1 MDNAFDQLVSQ
12 IDAFIR
18 KYYTNEI
25 VKGIFYFLGILIFS
39 YLFVSI
45 LEYLGRFNS
54 IFRAFFLFSFL
65 SFNTFILVKY
75 ILIPL
80 ANLFSFGNRINRNQA
95 SEIIGKFFPSISDR
109 LKNTLQLNDLLLS
122 QEGNIELLN
131 ATVYQRSQELNT
143 VPFVG
148 AIEIKNNK
156 KYLKFVIP
164 LVLLL
169 ISISIF
175 IPTILTQGTE
185 RVVNFNKEYKPVAP
199 FNFSIDNKNLLV
211 EEGEDVKIYLTLTG
225 SFLPENVYLVSVNGK
240 FLMEKTSK
248 NNFVAIIKKPKN
260 SGSFYF
266 IANEYESSKFNY
278 KLLGK
283 SIIGKLD
290 ATLIYPT
297 YLGKVNTV
305 IKNTGDLTVP
315 EGTKIEWSVLT
326 KNTKKTILLFNK
338 ENTTYYSNGFNF
350 KKVMTND
357 ATLKLNLFNLFS
369 PKIDSTTIHIS
380 VIKDAFPTISLS
392 ERIDSIAEGIRY
404 FQGDIGDD
412 YGLKSLNFV
421 YTLIG
426 ANGIKKTNVISVKP
440 VNGTRSIFDFA
451 VDFRRENVKLNDRIE
466 YYFVVTDNDGVNGNK
481 STRSQLNTYKLPSL
495 EELNEN
501 RSEDQQKNKEDLTKL
516 LKKAKEF
523 QKNVE
528 TLKKEVINSK
538 SNDWNKINKASQ
550 LKEEQKNLVE
560 SLEQLKSELNQSTE
574 EKNQLSEMNK
584 EVLEKQ
590 ELIEKLLEDLM
601 DDELKKLLDELEKLM
616 RENNKEELKDKME
629 KISQSAEDMQK
640 QLDRSLEMLKKLQ
653 VNERIDDAEKELKN
667 LAKEQ
672 EELKKKVEE
681 NKISKEEAAKKQE
694 ELNKKFD
701 DLKKDIQEIKELNK
715 KLDQP
720 IPLQDT
726 KPLEESISEEMKD
739 AKESLEQGKD
749 KKAGEKQKS
758 AAEEMNELA
767 DQLNDNQEAANKK
780 ENEEDMNTIRNI
792 LESLM
797 MLSFNQE
804 ALITKF
810 KKTNATSPA
819 YKKLGRLQRNIV
831 TDTEIVKDSL
841 LALAKRQPKIA
852 SFVDKE
858 LNIIKDN
865 HELAINSID
874 EHRIVD
880 LETHQQLTMTSYN
893 NLALLLNEALQQ
905 MQAEMQAQQK
915 GSGSCSKPGNGK
927 PKPGSMSS
935 GDMKEMLKKQ
945 LEKLKKGSSPGDG
958 KEGEKPGNKPGDKPG
973 MGMLGLGNKE
983 IAKMAAEQ
991 TAIRQ
996 KLEQMRNELNKDGKG
1011 SGNKLSPLIQELEEQ
1026 EKALI
1031 NKRSNV
1037 DIINRQKEILTRLL
1051 ESEKAIMERGFDEKR
1066 ESKEAQNENNG
1077 NQIRFVEYNKQKLK
1091 QIEHIQSVDPSFSK
1105 YYKDKANQFFNL
1117 NE

>member
-1 MDNAFDQLVSQ
+1 MDNTFERLVSQ
-12 IDAFIR
+12 IDDFIR

-25 VKGIFYFLGILIFS
+25 VKGIFFFLGILIFS

-54 IFRAFFLFSFL
+54 LFRAFFLFGFL
-65 SFNTFILVKY
+65 SFNSFILVKY

-80 ANLFSFGNRINRNQA
+80 GKLFSFGNRINRNQA

-109 LKNTLQLNDLLLS
+109 LKNTLQLNDLLIS
-122 QEGNIELLN
+122 QEGNLELLN

-148 AIEIKNNK
+148 AIEIKDNK
-156 KYLKFVIP
+156 KYLKFIIP

-169 ISISIF
+169 VSISIF

-185 RVVNFNKEYKPVAP
+185 RVVNFNKEYKPIAP
-199 FNFSIDNKNLLV
+199 FNFSIDNKYLLL
-211 EEGEDVKIYLTLTG
+211 EEGEDVKIYLTLKG
-225 SFLPENVYLVSVNGK
+225 SFLPENVYLVCVNGK

-248 NNFVAIIKKPKN
+248 NSFVAIIKKPKT
-260 SGSFYF
+260 SGNFYF
-266 IANEYESSKFNY
+266 IANEYESDKFNY

-290 ATLIYPT
+290 ATLIYPA
-297 YLGKVNTV
+297 YLGKVNSLIT
-305 IKNTGDLTVP
+305 NTGDITVP
-315 EGTKIEWSVLT
+315 EGTKIEWSILT
-326 KNTKKTILLFNK
+326 RNTKKTVLLFNN
-338 ENTTYYSNGFNF
+338 ENNIFYTNGFNF
-350 KKVMTND
+350 KKLITND
-357 ATLKLNLFNLFS
+357 ATLKLDLYNLYS
-369 PKIDSTTIHIS
+369 AKIDSTSLHIT
-380 VIKDAFPTISLS
+380 VVKDAFPTISLS
-392 ERIDSIAEGIRY
+392 ERIDSIAEGVRY

-426 ANGIKKTNVISVKP
+426 ANGNKKTSTISVKP

-466 YYFVVTDNDGVNGNK
+466 YYFVVSDNDGVNGSK

-501 RSEDQQKNKEDLTKL
+501 RSEDQQKNKEDLAKL
-516 LKKAKEF
+516 LKKAQEF

-538 SNDWNKINKASQ
+538 SNDWNKINKAAQ

-574 EKNQLSEMNK
+574 EKNQLSEMDK

-616 RENNKEELKDKME
+616 RENNKEELKDKMQE
-629 KISQSAEDMQK
+629 ISQSAEDMQK

-653 VNERIDDAEKELKN
+653 VNERIDDAEKELKS

-672 EELKKKVEE
+672 EELKKQVEE
-681 NKISKEEAAKKQE
+681 NKLSKEEAAKKQE

-701 DLKKDIQEIKELNK
+701 ELKKDIQEIKELNK

-749 KKAGEKQKS
+749 KKAGENQKS

-780 ENEEDMNTIRNI
+780 ENEEDMNSIRNI

-797 MLSFNQE
+797 ILSFNQE
-804 ALITKF
+804 SLITKF
-810 KKTNATSPA
+810 KKTNAKSPA

-858 LNIIKDN
+858 LTIIKDN
-865 HELAINSID
+865 HELSINSID

-915 GSGSCSKPGNGK
+915 GSGNCSKPGNGK
-927 PKPGSMSS
+927 PKPGSMST

-945 LEKLKKGSSPGDG
+945 LEKLKKGSSPGEG
-958 KEGEKPGNKPGDKPG
+958 KEGEKPGEKPGDKPG

-1011 SGNKLSPLIQELEEQ
+1011 SGNKLSPLIKELEEQ

-1031 NKRSNV
+1031 NKRPNN

-1066 ESKEAQNENNG
+1066 ESKSGQNENNS
-1077 NQIRFVEYNKQKLK
+1077 NLIRFDEYNKQKLK

-1117 NE
+1117 ND

>member
-1 MDNAFDQLVSQ
+1 MDNTFDRLVNQ

-25 VKGIFYFLGILIFS
+25 VKGIFFFLGILIFS

-54 IFRAFFLFSFL
+54 LFRAFFLFGFL

-80 ANLFSFGNRINRNQA
+80 GKLFSFGNRINRNQA

-109 LKNTLQLNDLLLS
+109 LKNTLQLNDLLSS
-122 QEGNIELLN
+122 QEGNLELLN

-148 AIEIKNNK
+148 AIEIKDNK
-156 KYLKFVIP
+156 KYLKFIIP

-169 ISISIF
+169 VSISIF

-185 RVVNFNKEYKPVAP
+185 RVVNFNKEYKPIAP
-199 FNFSIDNKNLLV
+199 FNFSVDNKHLLL
-211 EEGEDVKIYLTLTG
+211 EEGEDVKIYLTLKG

-248 NNFVAIIKKPKN
+248 NTFVSIIKKPKS
-260 SGSFYF
+260 SGNFYF
-266 IANEYESSKFNY
+266 IANEYESNKYNY

-290 ATLIYPT
+290 ATLIYPS
-297 YLGKVNTV
+297 YLGKVNT
-305 IKNTGDLTVP
+305 IITNTGDITVP

-326 KNTKKTILLFNK
+326 RNTKKTVLSFNK
-338 ENTTYYSNGFNF
+338 EKITFTSNGFNF
-350 KKVMTND
+350 KKLLTND
-357 ATLKLNLFNLFS
+357 ATLKFDLFNLYS
-369 PKIDSTTIHIS
+369 AKIDSTTLHIT
-380 VIKDAFPTISLS
+380 VIKDAFPTITLS
-392 ERIDSIAEGIRY
+392 ERIDSVAEGVRY

-412 YGLKSLNFV
+412 YGLRSLNFV

-426 ANGIKKTNVISVKP
+426 ENGNKKTSTISVKA
-440 VNGTRSIFDFA
+440 VNGTRSMFDFA

-466 YYFVVTDNDGVNGNK
+466 YYFVVTDNDGVNGSK

-501 RSEDQQKNKEDLTKL
+501 RSEDQQKNKEDLAKL
-516 LKKAKEF
+516 LKKAQEF

-538 SNDWNKINKASQ
+538 SNDWNKINKAAQ

-574 EKNQLSEMNK
+574 EKNQLSEMDK

-616 RENNKEELKDKME
+616 RENNKEELKDKMQE
-629 KISQSAEDMQK
+629 ISQSAEDMQK

-653 VNERIDDAEKELKN
+653 VNERIDDVEKELKS

-672 EELKKKVEE
+672 EELKKQVEE
-681 NKISKEEAAKKQE
+681 NKLSKEEAAKKQE

-701 DLKKDIQEIKELNK
+701 ELKKDIQEIKELNK

-749 KKAGEKQKS
+749 KKAGENQKS
-758 AAEEMNELA
+758 AAEEMSELA

-780 ENEEDMNTIRNI
+780 ENEEDMNSIRNI

-797 MLSFNQE
+797 ILSFNQE
-804 ALITKF
+804 SLITKF
-810 KKTNATSPA
+810 KKTNSKSPA

-858 LNIIKDN
+858 LTIIKDN
-865 HELAINSID
+865 HELSINSID

-915 GSGSCSKPGNGK
+915 GSGNCSKPGNGK
-927 PKPGSMSS
+927 PKPGSMST
-935 GDMKEMLKKQ
+935 GDIKEMLKKQ

-958 KEGEKPGNKPGDKPG
+958 KEGEKPGEKPGDKPG

-1011 SGNKLSPLIQELEEQ
+1011 TGNKLSPLIKELEEQ

-1031 NKRSNV
+1031 NKRPNN

-1066 ESKEAQNENNG
+1066 ESKSGQNENNS
-1077 NQIRFVEYNKQKLK
+1077 NLIRFDEYNKQKLT

-1117 NE
+1117 ND